1 MLNSENKKLEG
12 LLVNQKEINDVLNN
26 KIDST
31 DEIKN
36 LKKEIVKLGHLI
48 ERENKKNNNERDD
61 EDQSKG
67 KVNKPKL

>member
-1 MLNSENKKLEG
+1 M
-12 LLVNQKEINDVLNN
+12 NN

-36 LKKEIVKLGHLI
+36 LKKEIVKLDHLI

-67 KVNKPKL
+67 KGNKPKL